1 MFEVISKEGNARTG
15 KLSVKGKTVE
25 TPFFMPVG
33 TKGVGKFVSASEYTK
48 TGTNTIITNAFLIS
62 LEGIKEDLHNFMG
75 YDGVIFTD
83 NGGFQMIRDN
93 LFLGGN
99 DYGVFFK
106 NPYNGEKEW
115 MSPRKSL
122 DLQWNIDSDVTMAMD
137 YLVPYGRDKEEYVKA
152 MKKSHAWTEK
162 CKELHEY
169 HKKDCLIF
177 GINQGGV
184 YSDLRRE
191 SAKFVNSLGFDGY
204 SIGGL
209 GIGETNEEMFESVK
223 VSLEEFDVAKPKY
236 LMGVGD
242 VHQILECVSMGV
254 DIFDSI
260 LPQKHARHG
269 QLFTMKG
276 VVQIFKEQYK
286 DDELPIEEECDCETC
301 KFYSRKYLRYLYKKD
316 DAVFKRLATVHN
328 MRFMVRF
335 MQAIRD
341 SIASGKFS
349 EFKES
354 MQKLYK

>member
-1 MFEVISKEGNARTG
+1 MFEVVNQDGKARKG
-15 KLSVKGKTVE
+15 KLTVKGKVVE
-25 TPFFMPVG
+25 TPFFMPVA
-33 TKGVGKFVSASEYTK
+33 TKGVGKFVSASEYNA
-48 TGTNTIITNAFLIS
+48 TGTKTIITNAFLIY
-62 LEGIKEDLHNFMG
+62 LGGIKGDLHKFMG
-75 YDGVIFTD
+75 YNEVIFTD
-83 NGGFQMIRDN
+83 NGGFQMIRDG

-106 NPYNGEKEW
+106 NPYKDEKVW

-122 DLQWNIDSDVTMAMD
+122 DLQWEIDSDVTMAMD
-137 YLVPYGRDKEEYVKA
+137 YLVPYGRDKGEYVKA
-152 MKKSHAWTEK
+152 MEKSHAWTKK
-162 CKELHEY
+162 CKELHDY

-184 YSDLRRE
+184 YSDLRKE
-191 SAKFVNSLGFDGY
+191 SAKYVNSLGFDGY

-209 GIGETNEEMFESVK
+209 GIGETDQEMFNSVK

-242 VHQILECVSMGV
+242 VKQILECVSLGV

-269 QLFTMKG
+269 QLFTMDG
-276 VVQIFKEQYK
+276 LVQIFQKKYE
-286 DDELPIEEECDCETC
+286 DDEVCIEQGCDCEVC
-301 KFYSRKYLRYLYKKD
+301 KTYSRKYLRYLYKKD

-335 MQAIRD
+335 MEAIRE
-341 SIASGKFS
+341 SIVEGKFS
-349 EFKES
+349 EFKDR
-354 MQKLYK
+354 MQKVY

>member
-1 MFEVISKEGNARTG
+1 MFEVVSKDGKARVG
-15 KLSVKGKTVE
+15 RLSVKGKVVE
-25 TPFFMPVG
+25 TPFFMPVA
-33 TKGVGKFVSASEYTK
+33 TKGVGKFVSASEYSQ
-48 TGTNTIITNAFLIS
+48 TGTETIITNAFLIN
-62 LEGIKEDLHNFMG
+62 LGNIEGDLHKFMG

-83 NGGFQMIRDN
+83 NGGFQMIRDG

-106 NPYNGEKEW
+106 NPYKDEKVW

-122 DLQWNIDSDVTMAMD
+122 GLQWEIGSDVVMAMD
-137 YLVPYGRDKEEYVKA
+137 YLVPYGRDKEEYVTA
-152 MKKSHAWTEK
+152 MKKSHSWTKK
-162 CKELHEY
+162 CKELQEY
-169 HKKDCLIF
+169 HKKDSLIF

-184 YSDLRRE
+184 YSDLRRK
-191 SAKFVNSLGFDGY
+191 SAKYVNSLDFDGY

-209 GIGETNEEMFESVK
+209 GIGETDEEMFESVE
-223 VSLEEFDVAKPKY
+223 VSLEEFDLDKPKY

-242 VHQILECVSMGV
+242 VKQILECVFLGV

-269 QLFTMKG
+269 QLFTMNG
-276 VVQIFKEQYK
+276 LVQIFQAKYE
-286 DDELPIEEECDCETC
+286 DDESVIEDGCDCETC

-335 MQAIRD
+335 MKKIRE
-341 SIASGKFS
+341 SISSGKFV
-349 EFKES
+349 EFKER
-354 MQKLYK
+354 MQKVY